1 MGFIQEW
8 LVFNWLDW
16 FLEFAEVQ
24 KFARKFSY
32 CLNLSVLTKLH
43 RIQQYW
49 NPGFQT
55 IVKYLIH
62 CVVTLV
68 GYIGTKNEEG
78 WYFGTLSTWAFY
90 VSNQSDVSNSD
101 RHRRR
106 NRRQRLAPR
115 RRPRRLQ
122 RNKTKQAT
130 GSTRCDCAPWGS
142 FFNYVDHF
150 FLLLTIYV
158 PTPGLH
164 CKGISSLL
172 LRVPLLTFPVPS
184 IF

>member
-90 VSNQSDVSNSD
+90 VSNQSDVSNSSRRRRRHHR
-101 RHRRR
+101 RHRR
-106 NRRQRLAPR
+106 QR
-115 RRPRRLQ
+115 RRLQ
-122 RNKTKQAT
+122 RNKTKQAR
-130 GSTRCDCAPWGS
+130 GSTRCDCAPWGP
-142 FFNYVDHF
+142 FFNYVGDF
-150 FLLLTIYV
+150 FLLKFKYS
-158 PTPGLH
+158 
-164 CKGISSLL
+164 KKASKIS
-172 LRVPLLTFPVPS
+172 F
-184 IF
+184 IFHFLFDIT